1 MICFEFNRYETEVN
15 DKTDEL
21 RSVKHDQISLG
32 DTLNQEFATR
42 HTLYENYNNYR
53 KSIPRINYIINELRE
68 KANLIDNQI

>member
-42 HTLYENYNNYR
+42 HALYENYNNYR